1 MDAALYS
8 LMLDAKTERKIGVVI
23 LLIRIRLRLE
33 VRKQGR
39 LVIGGMRRVYRD
51 QGVVDGGIRGLV
63 LIDFKE

>member
-39 LVIGGMRRVYRD
+39 LVIGGMRGVYRD